1 MTDRG
6 NLKLTLSSYIGG
18 YLLGLALF
26 DEAPCWSVHLFELDP
41 ALVKE
46 LISDC
51 NIHYSALI
59 LTRCKT
65 VLCCESASITEL
77 ILVFI
82 RSVFYRV
89 LFLCLVFFQNTLFDI
104 EMCHT

>member
-1 MTDRG
+1 MRYDWGSLFRDGVCGGSFTQCNG
-6 NLKLTLSSYIGG
+6 FVSLGELKLTLSSYIGG

-51 NIHYSALI
+51 NIHCSALI
-59 LTRCKT
+59 
-65 VLCCESASITEL
+65 
-77 ILVFI
+77 
-82 RSVFYRV
+82 
-89 LFLCLVFFQNTLFDI
+89 
-104 EMCHT
+104 

>member
-1 MTDRG
+1 MTLAHSLTLRHTVTQSMICHYSDITRQLSHLSTGVTDRG

-51 NIHYSALI
+51 NIHCSALI
-59 LTRCKT
+59 
-65 VLCCESASITEL
+65 
-77 ILVFI
+77 
-82 RSVFYRV
+82 
-89 LFLCLVFFQNTLFDI
+89 
-104 EMCHT
+104 